1 MQFAPREMH
10 SDAAMEKG
18 IPLGRAGTPDE
29 AAGAVYLL
37 CLPEA
42 DYITGEVIVA
52 GGGLENMMQEARDGR
67 LTTAVPAPRHEG
79 RCPHDKGR

>member
-18 IPLGRAGTPDE
+18 IPLGRAGTTDE

-42 DYITGEVIVA
+42 DYITGEVIVGGAAGKYDA
-52 GGGLENMMQEARDGR
+52 GGAGR
-67 LTTAVPAPRHEG
+67 P
-79 RCPHDKGR
+79 PHHCSSSPST

>member
-1 MQFAPREMH
+1 MSRRKEPALAPDKH
-10 SDAAMEKG
+10 
-18 IPLGRAGTPDE
+18 LGRAGTPDE

-52 GGGLENMMQEARDGR
+52 GAAGKYDAGGAGR
-67 LTTAVPAPRHEG
+67 P
-79 RCPHDKGR
+79 PHHCSSSPST

>member
-10 SDAAMEKG
+10 CDAAMEKG

-52 GGGLENMMQEARDGR
+52 GGGAGKHDAGGAGR
-67 LTTAVPAPRHEG
+67 P
-79 RCPHDKGR
+79 PHHCSSSPST